1 VICFLEKQ
9 NSFTTSLII
18 VKIFIFKTVHQLTP
32 ETVSKKSEKSKLSY
46 FVNLKIWIVM
56 IWKNKQSLEIS
67 SSLSEKKDLINKS
80 EFFRGFKFLEEIK
93 LDNRLA
99 NPEFNC

>member
-1 VICFLEKQ
+1 
-9 NSFTTSLII
+9 LIS
-18 VKIFIFKTVHQLTP
+18 KTVHQLTT

-46 FVNLKIWIVM
+46 FVNLEIWIVM
-56 IWKNKQSLEIS
+56 IWKNKQS
-67 SSLSEKKDLINKS
+67 SSLSEKKDFINKS
-80 EFFRGFKFLEEIK
+80 EFFRGFKFLDEIK

>member
-1 VICFLEKQ
+1 
-9 NSFTTSLII
+9 
-18 VKIFIFKTVHQLTP
+18 
-32 ETVSKKSEKSKLSY
+32 
-46 FVNLKIWIVM
+46 M

-80 EFFRGFKFLEEIK
+80 EFFRGFKFLDEIK

-99 NPEFNC
+99 NPEFNR

>member
-1 VICFLEKQ
+1 
-9 NSFTTSLII
+9 LIS
-18 VKIFIFKTVHQLTP
+18 KTVHQLTT

-46 FVNLKIWIVM
+46 FVNLEIWIVM
-56 IWKNKQSLEIS
+56 IWKNKQS
-67 SSLSEKKDLINKS
+67 SSLSEKKDSINNS
-80 EFFRGFKFLEEIK
+80 EFFRGLQFLEEIK